1 MFEKCEGNAL
11 EGITINRTPASSY
24 SFAYVLFYDILNAL
38 SLLESRNIIHRDL
51 KPENILLDKGCF
63 KICDL
68 GLSRIVEKGKKLTID
83 VGNIMSR
90 SP

>member
-1 MFEKCEGNAL
+1 M
-11 EGITINRTPASSY
+11 NRTPASSY
-24 SFAYVLFYDILNAL
+24 SFSYILLYDIINAL

-51 KPENILLDKGCF
+51 KPENILLDKGFF

-68 GLSRIVEKGKKLTID
+68 GLSRIVEKGKKLTMD